1 MTATLNGRL
10 CSSVG
15 VTLPRYGVWTGWVTL
30 ATADAV
36 ATTAGSATLVVA
48 GITLVGT
55 VKRQGERAGLRSVE
69 LEGGFG
75 GWSRPVQATGK
86 GGGLYWGNL
95 VDLDSIAKSIADKA
109 GERVELG
116 EGVNRKLGETVAARL
131 GQVDAGALLSQV
143 CASPAGATVV
153 PWWVD
158 TDGTTRLGAR
168 AGAAVTAKAVDVD
181 DLARAYSYAE
191 DNALPLLPGATIE
204 GSPIVELRIEASG
217 EEVREVA
224 TVAVGDEEPHTVT
237 ALLRRLILRVVGPH
251 VSSRTLYRY
260 VVRKVYGDGRLL
272 AAPVRSL
279 LAPELDGL
287 RIWPGIAGGRCKPKE
302 GSEILVQFADG
313 DPVAS
318 AACVVGFS
326 PADAGTLAIP
336 DKVELDGDE
345 VVFANGTR
353 AVARV
358 NDTVGAG
365 SWSFAPQV
373 APPVLFVTYTP
384 PSGAPIVWTIAAI
397 AGVNPVSFTV
407 NGATLPVSGSIS
419 GVITSGRTEVKA

>member
-10 CSSVG
+10 CSTVR
-15 VTLPRYGVWTGWVTL
+15 VTLPRYGVWSAWATL

-36 ATTAGSATLVVA
+36 SPSPGGALLEVA
-48 GITLVGT
+48 GLSLVGT
-55 VKRQGERAGLRSVE
+55 VKRQGGRAGLRSVE

-75 GWSRPVQATGK
+75 GWSKPVPTTGK
-86 GGGLYWGNL
+86 GGGLIAGNL
-95 VDLDSIAKSIADKA
+95 VRLETVAASIALAA
-109 GERVELG
+109 GERVALAA
-116 EGVNRKLGETVAARL
+116 GVDRKLGEVVAARL
-131 GQVDAGALLSQV
+131 GAVDAGALLSQA
-143 CASPAGATVV
+143 CASPAGAAVV

-158 TDGTTRLGAR
+158 VDGTTRLGAR
-168 AGAAVTAKAVDVD
+168 SGAAVTAKAVDVD
-181 DLARAYSYAE
+181 DLARAYSYAV
-191 DNALPLLPGATIE
+191 DDAAQLLPGATIE

-217 EEVREVA
+217 TEVREIA
-224 TVAVGDEEPHTVT
+224 TVAVGTEEPHTVT

-260 VVRKVYGDGRLL
+260 VVRKRYPDGRLL

-336 DKVELDGDE
+336 DRVELDGDE

-358 NDTVGAG
+358 NDTVNAGVISLFGAG
-365 SWSFAPQV
+365 TA
-373 APPVLFVTYTP
+373 LTLTYTP
-384 PSGAPIVWTIAAI
+384 PTGPSVVSV
-397 AGVNPVSFTV
+397 VNF
-407 NGATLPVSGSIS
+407 SGSVGLSGGGFGDVS
-419 GVITSGRTEVKA
+419 GVISSGRDEVKA